1 MLKAVLKYSDQELV
15 STIESEKDINPA
27 IMFLYQQH
35 AEAVSS
41 FIISRGGSK
50 QDGEDIFQEAVVAL
64 IKLVKEGKY
73 RQQASIRTFL
83 IAISKNIW
91 FNEIRKRKST
101 ENREKIYEDDRDI
114 IESDISE
121 QIGDLEVKKQ
131 FRELLNRLGDPC
143 KKLLL
148 LFYYEDM
155 SMKEIVSHLPYE
167 NEQVVRNKKYKCL
180 KQLTTMVQANPIIQ
194 KEIK

>member
-1 MLKAVLKYSDQELV
+1 
-15 STIESEKDINPA
+15 
-27 IMFLYQQH
+27 MFLYQHH

-64 IKLVKEGKY
+64 IKLVKDGKY
-73 RQQASIRTFL
+73 RQQANIRTFL

-101 ENREKIYEDDRDI
+101 GQREKRYEDERDMV
-114 IESDISE
+114 ESDISE

-155 SMKEIVSHLPYE
+155 SMKELLSHLPYE

-180 KQLTTMVQANPIIQ
+180 KQLTSLVKANPIIQ